1 MARAN
6 NDLVNA
12 KTEHEREAAQIAFL
26 KAEKEHLRKMGVPV
40 ARPFGWVLPAALVVL
55 LLISLIVGIGTAN
68 DTRELVEADRIQEV
82 ETCER
87 GNESRPVQLKN
98 YRNDVEGL
106 DADLDNLRADMDYL
120 RATGLDGSSDL
131 LMAKRAAIQA
141 KEKQIRKKKKAIGG
155 LIGAVEETAIRPGS
169 VRVTCPPLP

>member
-1 MARAN
+1 
-6 NDLVNA
+6 
-12 KTEHEREAAQIAFL
+12 
-26 KAEKEHLRKMGVPV
+26 
-40 ARPFGWVLPAALVVL
+40 
-55 LLISLIVGIGTAN
+55 
-68 DTRELVEADRIQEV
+68 
-82 ETCER
+82 
-87 GNESRPVQLKN
+87 VQLKN

>member
-68 DTRELVEADRIQEV
+68 DTRELVEADRIPAGAAEELPQR
-82 ETCER
+82 R
-87 GNESRPVQLKN
+87 GGSR
-98 YRNDVEGL
+98 R
-106 DADLDNLRADMDYL
+106 
-120 RATGLDGSSDL
+120 
-131 LMAKRAAIQA
+131 
-141 KEKQIRKKKKAIGG
+141 
-155 LIGAVEETAIRPGS
+155 RP
-169 VRVTCPPLP
+169 RQPPR